1 MGLKVTNNA
10 FDTAN
15 NLEIV
20 KVTARAADVL
30 TIERGEE
37 NTTPRAYTAG
47 DRIEHRIT
55 AQTFLD
61 ATAPTVAP
69 VLL

>member
-1 MGLKVTNNA
+1 MGSKVTNNA

-15 NLEIV
+15 NLEIA

-37 NTTPRAYTAG
+37 NTAPERIPLVTALSS
-47 DRIEHRIT
+47 
-55 AQTFLD
+55 A
-61 ATAPTVAP
+61 
-69 VLL
+69 